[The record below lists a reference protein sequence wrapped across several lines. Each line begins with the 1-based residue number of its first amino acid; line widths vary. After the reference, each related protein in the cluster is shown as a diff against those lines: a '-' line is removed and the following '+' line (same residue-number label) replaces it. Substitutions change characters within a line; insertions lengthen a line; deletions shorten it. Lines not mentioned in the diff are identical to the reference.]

1 MKSIAAALG
10 GVCAI
15 AAAGSASAGTL
26 EDTLERGIL
35 KCGTSEGVS
44 GYSAPNDQG
53 VWTGFEVDICRA
65 VAAAVLGDATAI
77 EFVPLNSKDRFTAL
91 QSGEIDVLPRTS
103 THTFTRDT
111 SLGLDFVA
119 VDYYDGQG
127 IVVSKDSGITSLSEL
142 DGATICLRAG
152 STTEVNL
159 NDYFRANNMEFSSVV
174 YDTSDEIREGYAA
187 GRCDAMSGDRSQ
199 LAVRVSQLP
208 NPQDHFVLPGLISK
222 EPLSIA
228 VRQGD
233 DDWGD
238 VVRWSFYAMVFAEE
252 NGITSEN
259 VDEIKET
266 ATNPQVRR
274 MLGLEGEFGN
284 YLGIPADWGY
294 QIVKQVGNYGESFE
308 RNLGKGS
315 PIGLDRDQNALAKDG
330 GLQYSMPFN

>member
-1 MKSIAAALG
+1 
-10 GVCAI
+10 
-15 AAAGSASAGTL
+15 
-26 EDTLERGIL
+26 
-35 KCGTSEGVS
+35 
-44 GYSAPNDQG
+44 
-53 VWTGFEVDICRA
+53 
-65 VAAAVLGDATAI
+65 
-77 EFVPLNSKDRFTAL
+77 
-91 QSGEIDVLPRTS
+91 
-103 THTFTRDT
+103 
-111 SLGLDFVA
+111 
-119 VDYYDGQG
+119 
-127 IVVSKDSGITSLSEL
+127 
-142 DGATICLRAG
+142 
-152 STTEVNL
+152 
-159 NDYFRANNMEFSSVV
+159 
-174 YDTSDEIREGYAA
+174 
-187 GRCDAMSGDRSQ
+187 
-199 LAVRVSQLP
+199 
-208 NPQDHFVLPGLISK
+208 VLPGLISK